1 MKTKKCSIELKNLH
15 KLDDAMREF
24 SRSARLDLEAPRI
37 GTTANVLRNK
47 LNPDQEFHKLSL
59 LETVN
64 LSANTGDM
72 SLFHAALSML
82 GYDCH
87 KVNDGRSAEQLISQ
101 VLHSAS
107 ASGKV
112 TALFDQANEDQH
124 IDEDE
129 RNSLIKATEEA
140 IQKLQSLRSSLFK
153 KELA

>member
-1 MKTKKCSIELKNLH
+1 MKSKKCPIELKNLH
-15 KLDDAMREF
+15 KLDEAMREF
-24 SRSARLDLEAPRI
+24 SRNARLDLEAPRI

-82 GYDCH
+82 SYDCH
-87 KVNDGRSAEQLISQ
+87 KINEGSATEQLISQ
-101 VLHSAS
+101 IVHSAS

-112 TALFDQANEDQH
+112 TALFDQATEDEH
-124 IDEDE
+124 IDDDE
-129 RNSLIKATEEA
+129 RVSLIKATEVA
-140 IQKLQSLRSSLFK
+140 IQKLQSLRSSLLK